1 MNEQQFTQQLLEALQ
16 KKTQAILGN
25 RTLDELEGFIPEAIA
40 QYAATRK
47 LIERVTAVK

>member
-16 KKTQAILGN
+16 KTQAILGN

-47 LIERVTAVK
+47 LIERVTAGK

>member
-16 KKTQAILGN
+16 KTQVILGS
-25 RTLDELEGFIPEAIA
+25 RTLDELKGCLPEAIA